1 MGLQTRTGYSIG
13 ILDFVFEDHQHQ
25 DTIVHSVELK
35 DQHCDIFYDKLKFIY
50 IELPKFKKTIDQIT
64 SHQDKWLYLLKHLPE
79 LKGYPNPFQ
88 DSVFL
93 QLFEIAE
100 IANFTAT
107 EQDAYQ
113 ESLKHYRD
121 LNNVVDTDWKEGQET
136 GEKTATIRIARS
148 LIGELSTEAISRTTG
163 LSIDQ
168 IQALKTEADKDN
180 ID

>member
-1 MGLQTRTGYSIG
+1 
-13 ILDFVFEDHQHQ
+13 
-25 DTIVHSVELK
+25 
-35 DQHCDIFYDKLKFIY
+35 
-50 IELPKFKKTIDQIT
+50 
-64 SHQDKWLYLLKHLPE
+64 
-79 LKGYPNPFQ
+79 
-88 DSVFL
+88 
-93 QLFEIAE
+93 
-100 IANFTAT
+100 
-107 EQDAYQ
+107 
-113 ESLKHYRD
+113 YRD